1 MATDAPTLLC
11 LPRAAILLRI
21 PGGFRINRPQYFTLT
36 NKAGLGWSTK
46 QTADI
51 TWTFLSP
58 GFSATSNPVHLN
70 PHYARYARLLLK
82 VLPSTSPST
91 WPWSPHLWGKILW
104 NIYSPKKQS
113 DTGKGC
119 PAGRG
124 GGHHPWRFSR
134 AMGMWHWGTRA
145 VGIGIW
151 EGFLN
156 LNDTTVA
163 TAHRAV
169 HTSVWEQAASHHS
182 PSASRSSGLLQ
193 HFLHLGSMHT
203 ETYFTT

>member
-119 PAGRG
+119 PAGR
-124 GGHHPWRFSR
+124 
-134 AMGMWHWGTRA
+134 
-145 VGIGIW
+145 VG
-151 EGFLN
+151 
-156 LNDTTVA
+156 
-163 TAHRAV
+163 
-169 HTSVWEQAASHHS
+169 S
-182 PSASRSSGLLQ
+182 PSLEVLQSHGNVALRDTSSGHRDLRGLSQ
-193 HFLHLGSMHT
+193 S
-203 ETYFTT
+203 